1 MGMHPTL
8 KRAGRSSKF
17 RSVMKRRERIQW
29 LIEKGVWSDD
39 SRVFGLPKIKVLKIK
54 AGKKEKPKE
63 EEKKEEAAKADTG
76 TKK

>member
-29 LIEKGVWSDD
+29 LIDKGLWKDE

-54 AGKKEKPKE
+54 TGKKEKAKE
-63 EEKKEEAAKADTG
+63 EEKKDEAAGAAKPAS
-76 TKK
+76 